1 MKHVPT
7 SDNNDHTSTKVK
19 MEGRVI
25 TIAHT
30 YELDVQIQK
39 KGFLNDI
46 IGTGYRRSTKYEKD
60 SCDSSVHHSSTKY
73 EKDSCDSSVSSGS
86 Y

>member
-1 MKHVPT
+1 MKQVPT

-30 YELDVQIQK
+30 YELDVQMQK
-39 KGFLNDI
+39 KGFLYDI
-46 IGTGYRRSTKYEKD
+46 IGTGYRRSTKYD
-60 SCDSSVHHSSTKY
+60 
-73 EKDSCDSSVSSGS
+73 KDSCDSSVSSGS